1 MLWVGIIQIASLS
14 VQRKKTFFS
23 FFFLSLVIVS
33 QFKAKTVKAGQSYM
47 FLFWS
52 RLSNSTCWT
61 KHFFT
66 NLNILKTASS
76 WLCVAFVQVA
86 VFTSSVLFS
95 LLHFVFKLS
104 QTELASNVFLIN
116 LANCI
121 LLWVWWDTLYSQY
134 WMYPKIRKEMFSKT
148 GQSHSLFVSLS
159 FKSIY
164 YVWLSIIKPG
174 NLWLYH
180 IFPSLQLLYALSI
193 AEV

>member
-14 VQRKKTFFS
+14 VQRGKKL
-23 FFFLSLVIVS
+23 FFFLFSLIS
-33 QFKAKTVKAGQSYM
+33 HCLNLKLNAGQSYM

-52 RLSNSTCWT
+52 CLSNSTCWT

-116 LANCI
+116 LASCI
-121 LLWVWWDTLYSQY
+121 LLWVWWDTLYSQH

-148 GQSHSLFVSLS
+148 GQSHSPFVSLS
-159 FKSIY
+159 FTSIY
-164 YVWLSIIKPG
+164 HVWLWGLS
-174 NLWLYH
+174 NLAICDCITFSPLFSCSMH
-180 IFPSLQLLYALSI
+180 FL
-193 AEV
+193 